1 MIHTVK
7 INDETHSG
15 KRDLTKPHKYRRA
28 VEIENST
35 VNDVPPE
42 GYMTGEEFFSGIKK
56 ELKKRCQ
63 DNGLL

>member
-1 MIHTVK
+1 MMRTVK
-7 INDETHSG
+7 INNETSTG
-15 KRDLTKPHKYRRA
+15 KRDLPQRHKYRRTID
-28 VEIENST
+28 IENST

-42 GYMTGEEFFSGIKK
+42 GYMTGDEFFSGIKK

>member
-1 MIHTVK
+1 MINTV
-7 INDETHSG
+7 NTNNETPFG
-15 KRDLTKPHKYRRA
+15 KRVLNQQHKYRKA

-42 GYMTGEEFFSGIKK
+42 GYMTGEDFFSGIKK